1 MSLPPEPT
9 VRRPSAV
16 RRFAL
21 VQAASVAIKIAAV
34 VALLLLV
41 SKLVGGL

>member
-1 MSLPPEPT
+1 MSLPPEPA
-9 VRRPSAV
+9 VRRLSAL

-21 VQAASVAIKIAAV
+21 VQAASVGIKIAAV
-34 VALLLLV
+34 VALLVLV